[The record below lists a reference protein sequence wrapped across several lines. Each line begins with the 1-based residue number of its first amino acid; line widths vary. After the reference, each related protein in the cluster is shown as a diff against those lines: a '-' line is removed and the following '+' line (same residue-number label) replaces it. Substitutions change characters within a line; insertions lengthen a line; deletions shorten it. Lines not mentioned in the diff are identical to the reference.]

1 MKKRS
6 EHTGS
11 ETRQENDDSTVGY
24 RRPPVHTRFKP
35 GESGNP
41 KGRPKRAKNYR
52 TVLNSILKEKVT
64 VREGGKVRI
73 MPKYEAILHAL
84 VMNAIQGKARARAIL
99 LELAREQGQFDPSPP
114 INEIKIMFVKPD
126 GTIAPFEP
134 PPELSSS
141 PQSTGT
147 NNNSDVEIDDPL
159 MKMIEKKMI
168 ENMQRKKP

>member
-73 MPKYEAILHAL
+73 MPKYKAILHAL

-99 LELAREQGQFDPSPP
+99 LELAREQGQFDPTLAHRSMKSRLCSS
-114 INEIKIMFVKPD
+114 NRM
-126 GTIAPFEP
+126 APSHHSNRP
-134 PPELSSS
+134 RSYQARHSRQGRAIIPTSRS
-141 PQSTGT
+141 
-147 NNNSDVEIDDPL
+147 
-159 MKMIEKKMI
+159 MIHS
-168 ENMQRKKP
+168 